1 MKFNNLALFAV
12 LGGLFMWSMQ
22 NKEDEIEMLKAEKAK
37 VELEAKSKIIASDLK
52 KEIPELVR
60 VDSLKN
66 STDSTLDSS
75 LIVKAVTPKTIV
87 VDNGLFKIKIDN
99 KGAFIKSLILN
110 SLADSK
116 GVLPELIQDT
126 TMGMLGF
133 NLEGLKLDN
142 ELFYLDSNLSNQILI
157 KDSLNLKLVW
167 SGLNGQKVFKSFGF
181 KLNDPAINV
190 KIWIEN
196 IQTQDYTLDWKG
208 GLTETENEK
217 IKSGGMM
224 GADYF
229 FSELAIYNGE
239 ELEKETS
246 TEVKT
251 YNEEFGNVQWA
262 GMRRK
267 YVAGIFD
274 FGDKGSEAKFVYAP
288 LDMPK
293 EFNNEH
299 VKGSYSLTIQD
310 KLEAGGKLDFK
321 FKLLTLN
328 YEKIKSYNRGYETLV
343 VSGFSWF
350 LGADVWFP
358 ILSGFILQMLNY
370 FYTMVPNYGVAI
382 IILTLIVRFGTF
394 PLTIG
399 QIKSTR
405 KMKEHKPGM
414 DAIRKKYS
422 KDPQRMQQELF
433 AYYKKVGFNPLAPM
447 LGCMPMLLQMPVF
460 MALYVVLGR
469 AVELRNMPFGAWI
482 TDLASP
488 DVITEIVKIPFIM
501 PDGIVILPIIMA
513 ATTYFQT
520 KQTMT
525 DPNMKMMIYIMP
537 AMMLFFAGIMPSGL
551 VLYWT
556 VSNLF
561 TIGQYMIIGGGN
573 TPVVAIKK

>member
-12 LGGLFMWSMQ
+12 LGGLFIWSMQ
-22 NKEDEIEMLKAEKAK
+22 NKEDEIELLKAEKAK
-37 VELEAKSKIIASDLK
+37 VELEAKK
-52 KEIPELVR
+52 KNTEVKTEAQELVIP
-60 VDSLKN
+60 DSLE
-66 STDSTLDSS
+66 SLTDSLLDSN
-75 LIVKAVTPKTIV
+75 LIVKAVDPKVVV
-87 VDNGLFKIKIDN
+87 VDNGLFKVKIDN
-99 KGAFIKSLILN
+99 EGALIKSVILN
-110 SLADSK
+110 SLEDSK
-116 GVLPELIQDT
+116 GVLPELVQDT
-126 TMGMLGF
+126 TLGMLGF
-133 NLEGLKLDN
+133 NLEGLKLDQ
-142 ELFYLDSNLSNQILI
+142 ELFYLDSNLSNEI
-157 KDSLNLKLVW
+157 KVQDSLNIELIW
-167 SGLNGQKVFKSFGF
+167 SGENGQKVFRSYGF
-181 KLNDPAINV
+181 KLNDPAIDIQV
-190 KIWIEN
+190 WTEN
-196 IQTQDYTLDWKG
+196 IKTQDYTLDWKG
-208 GLTETENEK
+208 GLTETESEK
-217 IKSGGMM
+217 VKGGGMM

-239 ELEKETS
+239 ELEKETAS
-246 TEVKT
+246 EVKT
-251 YNEEFGNVQWA
+251 YNEEFGTVQWA

-267 YVAGIFD
+267 YVAGILD
-274 FGDKGSEAKFVYAP
+274 FGTKGSEAKFVYTP

-293 EFNNEH
+293 DYKNEH
-299 VKGSYSLTIQD
+299 VKGSYSLVVENKIESG
-310 KLEAGGKLDFK
+310 KKLDFK
-321 FKLLTLN
+321 FKILTLN
-328 YEKIKSYNRGYETLV
+328 YEKIKSYDRGYETLV
-343 VSGFSWF
+343 VSGFGWF
-350 LGADVWFP
+350 LAADVWFP

-469 AVELRNMPFGAWI
+469 AVELRNMPFAGWI

-488 DVITEIVKIPFIM
+488 DVITEVISIPFIM
-501 PDGIVILPIIMA
+501 PNGIVILPIIMA

-561 TIGQYMIIGGGN
+561 TIGQYMIMGGAN
-573 TPVVAIKK
+573 TPVVANKK